1 MRVLREFF
9 MARRER
15 KTKVT
20 KKGGA
25 GGKIICLLLG
35 FILGVVGTVGGVGG
49 LGYYAV
55 ATVSIKDAVG
65 TVNNL
70 AGTNIE
76 YTDYINEEYGNG
88 TTLSLIL
95 DVADAVKN
103 IQGEKSS
110 LATFDKISPLVG
122 KNVQKL
128 IDSVSGYGV
137 TIDYTTLM
145 ETPFSKLGD
154 FVTQT
159 VNGTE
164 IAPLVES
171 VTKNK
176 VEGLLALICYGEE
189 NEDYVVNDDG
199 TVTMLGTSTS
209 ATIGSL
215 TNSGQLNDRL
225 MGLSFQ
231 SLMGSMGSIND
242 EDPIIRTLVYGIEGE
257 DYALV
262 DDDNNPETPDVV
274 VQLPKT
280 YNFDPVSL
288 HFTAPNGTD
297 FAPSADG
304 VWTAEGGAQIVKR
317 EDTSVYYLDVL
328 NANAEIVYNL
338 KPLDIVDG
346 INRFQAYIGDVAQ
359 VRKGVYLSDVMGE
372 NADLMGIVGK
382 IRLGDLL
389 DLNGSSDSI
398 MLSVAYGEKNVDYTV
413 DPVTNEIIPITDP
426 ITIGDLIGGNG
437 MDLIKGIN
445 LASMLGITSP
455 LDDNF
460 ETLLIMLAYGE
471 EGVQYQLVDK
481 NGDGTMDDYEWL
493 RDENGEYY
501 KERTVGELIDSNETL
516 FNDLTI
522 ATLLNVQIDSP
533 AIMRA
538 IAYGNEGTHYQ
549 LVDTNSDGK
558 MDKVE
563 MLPKKYAV
571 VGGTVY
577 DEEQYVIGT
586 LGSEAATGVY
596 EVNVSAETKQYIKL
610 SANGGYDVYASLEDA
625 QNTAEDMRLLHA
637 KTKLVN
643 LRGGESASYIERIE
657 LASVLGVDIFATGA
671 DAADPLMIALAYGNE
686 GVHYTL
692 DRANEK
698 ILWNTNPA
706 TGLSYHART
715 IHDMKDGGK
724 LIDDI
729 YLETALGLT
738 HESPAIMLSLAYGP
752 NYVIDGTT
760 VTPAAGQ
767 AKRTITDLKGSN
779 AKALIDSILMKDIIA
794 GVDTDDAI
802 MRYLLYGTK
811 NVHYKLLADGSIEM
825 LPMQL
830 AYVSSSSNPSVYNVY
845 DAQGKAT
852 GAVLENTS
860 NVYYP
865 TTVID
870 GVTYKISTMEVVGS
884 VEINGVA
891 TNLYRV
897 YKVDDTVALCSP
909 RTLGAFMNNSSDVI
923 DGLMDTLTLREAL
936 GDESCNDKIL
946 KHVADLPI
954 KNIGDEL
961 HTLSIQKVLEDDIYR
976 FKKFRIEGGEYVYDE
991 VNGTEK
997 MLATP
1002 VVVGGATTYKAVYYT
1017 TSEMTRSNETFTLYT
1032 YYTYGDNVQ
1041 VDSPLLGC
1049 WKYLLIDSKTG
1060 LEREYALE
1068 DMNSAT
1074 NNMTNNMQNATLNAL
1089 HSDNIIRMEDSSFL
1103 THEIY
1108 YEIKI
1113 GLIKYYVLGVDG
1125 NGNVLKYTAEENG
1138 TTVTKEY
1145 LGELTVNEAL
1155 DYIVKFLA
1163 VIDNLPNG

>member
-1 MRVLREFF
+1 

-15 KTKVT
+15 KTTVT

-55 ATVSIKDAVG
+55 AKVSIKDAVG

-88 TTLSLIL
+88 TTLSLIM

-103 IQGEKSS
+103 IQGDSGS
-110 LATFDKISPLVG
+110 LSTFDKISPLVG

-128 IDSVSGYGV
+128 IDTVSEYGV

-145 ETPFSKLGD
+145 TTPFSKLGD
-154 FVTQT
+154 FVTET

-164 IAPLVES
+164 IAPLIES

-189 NEDYVVNDDG
+189 NEDYVVNEDG
-199 TVTMLGTSTS
+199 TITMLGTSTS

-242 EDPIIRTLVYGIEGE
+242 DDPIIRTLVYGIEGE
-257 DYALV
+257 DYVLV
-262 DDDNNPETPDVV
+262 DDDNNTETPDVL

-288 HFTAPNGTD
+288 HFTAPDGTD

-304 VWTAEGGAQIVKR
+304 VWTAEGGAQIAKR

-338 KPLDIVDG
+338 KPLDIVEG
-346 INRFQAYIGDVAQ
+346 INRFQAYIDDVAQ

-372 NADLMGIVGK
+372 NADLMGVVGK

-389 DLNGSSDSI
+389 ELNGSSDSI
-398 MLSVAYGEKNVDYTV
+398 MLSVAYGEKDVDYEV
-413 DPVTNEIIPITDP
+413 DPVTNEIIPISAP

-445 LASMLGITSP
+445 LSSMLGMTSP
-455 LDDNF
+455 LDTGF
-460 ETLLIMLAYGE
+460 ESLLIMLAYGE
-471 EGVQYQLVDK
+471 EDVQYKLVDT
-481 NGDGTMDDYEWL
+481 NGDGTADDYEWL

-516 FNDLTI
+516 FNDLTV
-522 ATLLNVQIDSP
+522 ATLLNVQIGSP

-549 LVDTNSDGK
+549 LVDTNSDGTI
-558 MDKVE
+558 DKVE

-571 VGGTVY
+571 VDGTVY
-577 DEEQYVIGT
+577 DEEHYVIGT
-586 LGSEAATGVY
+586 LGGEVATGVY
-596 EVNVSAETKQYIKL
+596 EVNVNAETKQYIKA
-610 SANGGYDVYASLEDA
+610 SANGGYDVYVTLEDA
-625 QNTAEDMRLLHA
+625 QNTTDDMRLLHA

-643 LRGGESASYIERIE
+643 LRGSDSASYIERIE
-657 LASVLGVDIFATGA
+657 LASVLDIDIFATGD
-671 DAADPLMIALAYGNE
+671 DAADPLMVALAYGNE

-698 ILWNTNPA
+698 INWNLDPA

-767 AKRTITDLKGSN
+767 AKRTIADLKGSN
-779 AKALIDSILMKDIIA
+779 AKALIDSILMKDIIT

-811 NVHYKLLADGSIEM
+811 NVHYKLLDDGSIEM

-830 AYVSSSSNPSVYNVY
+830 AFVSSASDPSVYNVY
-845 DAQGKAT
+845 DAQGKDT
-852 GAVLENTS
+852 GAVLEDTS
-860 NVYYP
+860 NFYYP

-870 GVTYKISTMEVVGS
+870 GVTYKISTMEIVGTI
-884 VEINGVA
+884 EINSVT

-897 YKVDDTVALCSP
+897 YKTDDTVALCSP

-936 GDESCNDKIL
+936 GNDACDDKIL

-954 KNIGDEL
+954 KSIGDEL
-961 HTLSIQKVLEDDIYR
+961 QTLSIQKVLADDIYR
-976 FKKFRIEGGEYVYDE
+976 FKKFSLVGGEYVYDE
-991 VNGTEK
+991 ANGTEK
-997 MLATP
+997 MLAIP
-1002 VVVGGATTYKAVYYT
+1002 VVGGGSTTYKAVYFT
-1017 TSEMTRSNETFTLYT
+1017 TSEMTRDKETFTLRT
-1032 YYTYGDNVQ
+1032 YYTYGDNAQ
-1041 VDSPLLGC
+1041 APSPLLGC
-1049 WKYLLIDSKTG
+1049 WKYLLIDSETG

-1089 HSDNIIRMEDSSFL
+1089 HTDNIIKMENSSFL
-1103 THEIY
+1103 THKIY
-1108 YEIKI
+1108 YDIKI
-1113 GLIKYYVLGVDG
+1113 GLVTYYVLGVDDD
-1125 NGNVLKYTAEENG
+1125 GNVVKYTYEENG
-1138 TTVTKEY
+1138 ATVAKEY

-1163 VIDNLPNG
+1163 VIDGLPTT

>member
-1 MRVLREFF
+1 

-25 GGKIICLLLG
+25 GGKVICLLLG

-110 LATFDKISPLVG
+110 LETFNKISPLVG

-215 TNSGQLNDRL
+215 TNSAQLNDRL

-231 SLMGSMGSIND
+231 SLMGSMGNIND

-297 FAPSADG
+297 FAPSTDG

-328 NANAEIVYNL
+328 NANAEIVYSL

-359 VRKGVYLSDVMGE
+359 VRKGVYLNDVMGE

-389 DLNGSSDSI
+389 DLNGGSDSI

-445 LASMLGITSP
+445 LASMLGMTSP
-455 LDDNF
+455 LDDGF
-460 ETLLIMLAYGE
+460 ESLLIMLAYGE
-471 EGVQYQLVDK
+471 EGVQYKLVDT
-481 NGDGTMDDYEWL
+481 NNDGIADDYEWL

-577 DEEQYVIGT
+577 DEENYVIGT

-610 SANGGYDVYASLEDA
+610 SANGGYDVYASLENA
-625 QNTAEDMRLLHA
+625 QNTTEDMRLLHA

-643 LRGGESASYIERIE
+643 LRGSESASYIERIE
-657 LASVLGVDIFATGA
+657 LASVLDVDIFATGA

-692 DRANEK
+692 DRVNEK

-767 AKRTITDLKGSN
+767 AKRTIADLKGSN

-860 NVYYP
+860 NDYP

-884 VEINGVA
+884 VEIDGVA

-936 GDESCNDKIL
+936 GNEACNDKIL

-976 FKKFRIEGGEYVYDE
+976 FKKFSLVGGEYVYDE

-1017 TSEMTRSNETFTLYT
+1017 TSEMTRGNETFTLYT
-1032 YYTYGDNVQ
+1032 YYTYGDNAQ

-1089 HSDNIIRMEDSSFL
+1089 HTDNIIKMENSSFL

-1113 GLIKYYVLGVDG
+1113 GLVKYYVLGVDG
-1125 NGNVLKYTAEENG
+1125 NGNALKYTAEENG

-1163 VIDNLPNG
+1163 VIDSLPNG

>member
-1 MRVLREFF
+1 

-15 KTKVT
+15 KTTVT

-55 ATVSIKDAVG
+55 AKVSIKDAVG

-88 TTLSLIL
+88 TTLSLIM

-103 IQGEKSS
+103 IQGDSGS
-110 LATFDKISPLVG
+110 LSTFDKISPLVG

-128 IDSVSGYGV
+128 IDTVSEYGV

-145 ETPFSKLGD
+145 TTPFSKLGD
-154 FVTQT
+154 FVTET

-164 IAPLVES
+164 IAPLIES

-189 NEDYVVNDDG
+189 NEDYVVNEDG
-199 TVTMLGTSTS
+199 TITMLGTSTS

-242 EDPIIRTLVYGIEGE
+242 DDPIIRTLVYGIEGE
-257 DYALV
+257 DYVLV
-262 DDDNNPETPDVV
+262 DDDNNTETPDVL

-288 HFTAPNGTD
+288 HFTAPDGTD

-304 VWTAEGGAQIVKR
+304 VWTAEGGAQIAKR

-338 KPLDIVDG
+338 KPLDIVEG
-346 INRFQAYIGDVAQ
+346 INRFQAYIDDVAQ

-372 NADLMGIVGK
+372 NADLMGVVGK

-389 DLNGSSDSI
+389 ELNGSSDSI
-398 MLSVAYGEKNVDYTV
+398 MLSVAYGEKDVDYEV
-413 DPVTNEIIPITDP
+413 DPVTNEIIPISDP

-445 LASMLGITSP
+445 LSSMLGMTSP
-455 LDDNF
+455 LDTGF
-460 ETLLIMLAYGE
+460 ESLLIMLAYGE
-471 EGVQYQLVDK
+471 EDVQYKLVDT
-481 NGDGTMDDYEWL
+481 NGDGTADDYEWL

-516 FNDLTI
+516 FNDLTV
-522 ATLLNVQIDSP
+522 ATLLNVQIGSP

-549 LVDTNSDGK
+549 LVDTNSDGTI
-558 MDKVE
+558 DKVE

-571 VGGTVY
+571 VDGTVY
-577 DEEQYVIGT
+577 DEEHYVIGT
-586 LGSEAATGVY
+586 LGGEVATGVY
-596 EVNVSAETKQYIKL
+596 EVNVNAETKQYIKA
-610 SANGGYDVYASLEDA
+610 SANGGYDVYVTLEDA
-625 QNTAEDMRLLHA
+625 QNTTDDMRLLHA

-643 LRGGESASYIERIE
+643 LRGSDSASYIERIE
-657 LASVLGVDIFATGA
+657 LASVLDIDIFATGD
-671 DAADPLMIALAYGNE
+671 DAADPLMVALAYGNE

-698 ILWNTNPA
+698 INWNLDPA

-767 AKRTITDLKGSN
+767 AKRTIADLKGSN
-779 AKALIDSILMKDIIA
+779 AKALIDSILMKDIIT

-811 NVHYKLLADGSIEM
+811 NVHYKLLDDGSIEM

-830 AYVSSSSNPSVYNVY
+830 AFVSSASDPSVYNVY
-845 DAQGKAT
+845 DAQGKDT
-852 GAVLENTS
+852 GAVLEDTS
-860 NVYYP
+860 NFYYP

-870 GVTYKISTMEVVGS
+870 GVTYKISTMEIVGTI
-884 VEINGVA
+884 EINSVT

-897 YKVDDTVALCSP
+897 YKTDDTVALCSP

-936 GDESCNDKIL
+936 GNDACDDKIL

-954 KNIGDEL
+954 KSIGDEL
-961 HTLSIQKVLEDDIYR
+961 QTLSIQKVLADDIYR
-976 FKKFRIEGGEYVYDE
+976 FKKFSLVGGEYVYDE
-991 VNGTEK
+991 ANGTEK
-997 MLATP
+997 MLAIP
-1002 VVVGGATTYKAVYYT
+1002 VVGGGSTTYKAVYFT
-1017 TSEMTRSNETFTLYT
+1017 TSEMTRDKETFTLRT
-1032 YYTYGDNVQ
+1032 YYTYGDNAQ
-1041 VDSPLLGC
+1041 APSPLLGC
-1049 WKYLLIDSKTG
+1049 WKYLLIDSETG

-1089 HSDNIIRMEDSSFL
+1089 HTDNIIKMENSSFL
-1103 THEIY
+1103 THKIY
-1108 YEIKI
+1108 YDIKI
-1113 GLIKYYVLGVDG
+1113 GLVTYYVLGVDDD
-1125 NGNVLKYTAEENG
+1125 GNVVKYTYEENG
-1138 TTVTKEY
+1138 ATVAKEY

-1163 VIDNLPNG
+1163 VIDGLPTT